1 MRSAMFGTSLEAAT
15 TDRFALQNDKML
27 RVHLDGE
34 VLARQGSMVA
44 YQGEMSFAHQGSGGV
59 QKFLK
64 KAFTGE
70 GVPLM
75 KVTGRGDLFLAD
87 DASEVH
93 VVTLEGDSITVSG
106 RNVLAFDT
114 SLQWDIRRVEGASMM
129 AGGLFNTV
137 FTGVGQ
143 LAITSFGPPVILD
156 VDQPTYA
163 DAQSAIAWSSTL
175 QTAAK
180 SSMSAGALVGRG
192 SGEAMQIAFSG
203 QGFVIVQ
210 ASEGPRIVQQN
221 G

>member
-1 MRSAMFGTSLEAAT
+1 MFGTSLEAAT

>member
-34 VLARQGSMVA
+34 VFARQGSMVA
-44 YQGEMSFAHQGSGGV
+44 YQGDMSFAHQGSGGV

-143 LAITSFGPPVILD
+143 LAITSFGPPVILN
-156 VDQPTYA
+156 VDQPTFA

-192 SGEAMQIAFSG
+192 SGEALQIAFSG